1 MQQSGIA
8 TNGSPIR
15 VLMIDDHPIVRSG
28 IRMLLERASDIV
40 IVGEADRGD
49 AAFHLVNSLYPDV
62 LLLDMEMPGKS
73 GREVARDLQEAGSP
87 VRVLAL
93 SAYDDED
100 YIMELLA
107 TGAAGYLCKE
117 EAPETIIEAVRG
129 VARGEEGWF
138 SRRVTARMASA
149 ARKQQQAPVTLTERE
164 EEVLK
169 HVAKGWANQRI
180 ASELHLSER
189 TVRFHLTNIYDK
201 IGVSSRAEAVSWAL
215 NNRRLR
221 D

>member
-1 MQQSGIA
+1 MTTDG
-8 TNGSPIR
+8 TPIR

-49 AAFHLVNSLYPDV
+49 EAENLVTSLAPDV

-73 GREVARDLQEAGSP
+73 GREVARDLQAAGNP

-107 TGAAGYLCKE
+107 SGAAGYLCKE
-117 EAPETIIEAVRG
+117 EAPETIVEAVRG

-149 ARKQQQAPVTLTERE
+149 ARKQQQPSLQALTERE

-169 HVAKGWANQRI
+169 YVTKGWTNNRI
-180 ASELHLSER
+180 AAEMSVSER

-215 NNRRLR
+215 SDRRSR
-221 D
+221 V

>member
-1 MQQSGIA
+1 
-8 TNGSPIR
+8 
-15 VLMIDDHPIVRSG
+15 MIDDHPVVRSG

-49 AAFHLVNSLYPDV
+49 AAFNLVNALAPDV

-73 GREVARDLQEAGSP
+73 GREVARDLQAAGSP

-117 EAPETIIEAVRG
+117 EAPETIVEAVRG

-149 ARKQQQAPVTLTERE
+149 ARKQQQTPVTLTERE

-169 HVAKGWANQRI
+169 YLAEGWTNQRI
-180 ASELHLSER
+180 AAQLTVTER
-189 TVRFHLTNIYDK
+189 TVRFHLTNLYDK
-201 IGVSSRAEAVSWAL
+201 IGVASRAEAVSWVMK
-215 NNRRLR
+215 NRRVR
-221 D
+221 E

>member
-1 MQQSGIA
+1 M
-8 TNGSPIR
+8 TTDVTPIR
-15 VLMIDDHPIVRSG
+15 VLMIDDHPVVRSG

-40 IVGEADRGD
+40 VVGEADRGD
-49 AAFHLVNSLYPDV
+49 AVFNLVSALSPDV

-73 GREVARDLQEAGSP
+73 GREVARDLQSAGSP

-117 EAPETIIEAVRG
+117 EAPETIVEAVRG

-149 ARKQQQAPVTLTERE
+149 ARKQQQAPLTLTDRE

-169 HVAKGWANQRI
+169 YLAEGWTNQRI
-180 ASELHLSER
+180 ALQLSVSER
-189 TVRFHLTNIYDK
+189 TVRFHLTNLYDK
-201 IGVSSRAEAVSWAL
+201 IGVASRAEAVAWMMKS
-215 NNRRLR
+215 RRVR
-221 D
+221 E

>member
-1 MQQSGIA
+1 
-8 TNGSPIR
+8 
-15 VLMIDDHPIVRSG
+15 
-28 IRMLLERASDIV
+28 MLLERAPDIV

-49 AAFHLVNSLYPDV
+49 AVFNLVSALSPDV

-73 GREVARDLQEAGSP
+73 GREVARDLQIAGSP

-117 EAPETIIEAVRG
+117 EAPETIVEAVRG

-149 ARKQQQAPVTLTERE
+149 ARKQQQTPVTLTERE

-169 HVAKGWANQRI
+169 YLAEGWTNNRI
-180 ASELHLSER
+180 AVQLNVTER
-189 TVRFHLTNIYDK
+189 TVRFHLTNLYDK
-201 IGVSSRAEAVSWAL
+201 IGVGSRAEAVSWVMK
-215 NNRRLR
+215 NRRAR
-221 D
+221 E

>member
-1 MQQSGIA
+1 M
-8 TNGSPIR
+8 TTDVTPIR
-15 VLMIDDHPIVRSG
+15 VLMIDDHPVVRSG
-28 IRMLLERASDIV
+28 IRMLLERAPDIV

-49 AAFHLVNSLYPDV
+49 AVFNLVSALSPDV

-73 GREVARDLQEAGSP
+73 GREVARDLQVAGSP

-117 EAPETIIEAVRG
+117 EAPETIVEAVRG

-149 ARKQQQAPVTLTERE
+149 ARKQQQPPVTLTERE

-169 HVAKGWANQRI
+169 YLAEGWTNNRI
-180 ASELHLSER
+180 AAQLNVTER
-189 TVRFHLTNIYDK
+189 TVRFHLTNLYDK
-201 IGVSSRAEAVSWAL
+201 IGVGSRAEAVSWVMK
-215 NNRRLR
+215 NRRAR
-221 D
+221 E

>member
-1 MQQSGIA
+1 
-8 TNGSPIR
+8 
-15 VLMIDDHPIVRSG
+15 MIDDHPVVRSG
-28 IRMLLERASDIV
+28 IRMLLERAPDIV

-49 AAFHLVNSLYPDV
+49 AVFNLVSALSPDV

-73 GREVARDLQEAGSP
+73 GREVARDLQVAGSP

-117 EAPETIIEAVRG
+117 EAPETIVEAVRG

-149 ARKQQQAPVTLTERE
+149 ARKQQQPPVTLTERE

-169 HVAKGWANQRI
+169 YLAEGWTNNRI
-180 ASELHLSER
+180 AAQLNVTER
-189 TVRFHLTNIYDK
+189 TVRFHLTNLYDK
-201 IGVSSRAEAVSWAL
+201 IGVGSRAEAVSWVMK
-215 NNRRLR
+215 NRRAR
-221 D
+221 E